1 MGAYAAFARSGFLTS
16 LAYRNEVWA
25 NIFGKLV
32 QVFARVAIWL
42 AVYAGVAAVDGISI
56 QQMITYALLGGVVM
70 GATRY
75 ERIIQPI
82 GKSLK
87 SGDVAVWLL
96 KPVHYPLY
104 LLSVEAGMSLY
115 TFLLAVLPTIV
126 VVALV
131 YGMLPPASLLHG
143 VMFVAFCGLS
153 FVIHFLCAAIF
164 GVLAFWLMT
173 IFSLEWLL
181 QSLLTLLSG
190 LFVPFWFFPEPFGTI
205 ASHQPLA
212 WLVYYPSAVW
222 LGQLD
227 AGKTLLYFGLGLAWA
242 AVLAVILT
250 LLWRRAASR
259 ITVQGG

>member
-1 MGAYAAFARSGFLTS
+1 MTAYAAFARSGFLTS

-42 AVYAGVAAVDGISI
+42 AVYAGTMSVDGIGI
-56 QQMITYALLGGVVM
+56 KDMITYALLGGVVM
-70 GATRY
+70 GATRHD
-75 ERIIQPI
+75 RIVRQV
-82 GKSLK
+82 GTALK
-87 SGDVAVWLL
+87 TGDVAVWLL

-104 LLSVEAGMSLY
+104 MLAVEAGMSAY
-115 TFLLAVLPTIV
+115 TFLLAVVPTIII
-126 VVALV
+126 VALV
-131 YGMLPPASLLHG
+131 YGMLPPASPFHAA
-143 VMFVAFCGLS
+143 MFVAFCGLS
-153 FVIHFLCAAIF
+153 FIIHFLVAAIF

-173 IFSLEWLL
+173 IFSLDWLL
-181 QSLLTLLSG
+181 GSLVTLLSG
-190 LFVPFWFFPEPFGTI
+190 LLVPFWFFPEPFGAI

-227 AGKTLLYFGLGLAWA
+227 IGMTLLYFGIGLAWA
-242 AVLAVILT
+242 ALLALALT
-250 LLWRRAASR
+250 LLWRRASSR